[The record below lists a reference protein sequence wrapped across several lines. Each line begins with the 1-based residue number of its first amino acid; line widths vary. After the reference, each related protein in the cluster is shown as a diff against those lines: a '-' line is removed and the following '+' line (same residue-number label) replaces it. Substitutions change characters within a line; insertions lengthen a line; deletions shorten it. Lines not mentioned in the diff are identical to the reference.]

1 MPLQLNN
8 NNKQRRAP
16 NTPVPGIDHNHPATN
31 IYVFFGAS
39 REYGPNEGWQI
50 VKNKRT
56 VKKAR
61 RMARRRAEEARYMSD
76 ETSYLAREPEAGGDA
91 EAEAEQRSED

>member
-1 MPLQLNN
+1 MPLQLSRP
-8 NNKQRRAP
+8 KRAP
-16 NTPVPGIDHNHPATN
+16 NTPLPGIDHEHPATN
-31 IYVFFGAS
+31 IYVFFGAP

-61 RMARRRAEEARYMSD
+61 RAARRRAEEARYMSD
-76 ETSYLAREPEAGGDA
+76 ENNYRSESAATAEEATTE
-91 EAEAEQRSED
+91 EAED

>member
-8 NNKQRRAP
+8 INKQRRAP
-16 NTPVPGIDHNHPATN
+16 NVPVPGIDHNHPATN

-61 RMARRRAEEARYMSD
+61 RAARRRAEEARYMSD
-76 ETSYLAREPEAGGDA
+76 ETSYLPREPEPEAEAGDA
-91 EAEAEQRSED
+91 EQTSED

>member
-1 MPLQLNN
+1 MPLQLNK

-16 NTPVPGIDHNHPATN
+16 NVPVPGIDHNHPATN

-61 RMARRRAEEARYMSD
+61 RAARRRAEEARYMSD
-76 ETSYLAREPEAGGDA
+76 ETSYLPR
-91 EAEAEQRSED
+91 EAEAGEAEVEQTSED

>member
-8 NNKQRRAP
+8 INKQRRAP
-16 NTPVPGIDHNHPATN
+16 NVPVPGIDHNHPATN

-61 RMARRRAEEARYMSD
+61 RAARRRAEEARYMSD
-76 ETSYLAREPEAGGDA
+76 ETSYLPREPEA
-91 EAEAEQRSED
+91 EAGEAEQTSAD

>member
-8 NNKQRRAP
+8 INKQRRAP
-16 NTPVPGIDHNHPATN
+16 NVPVPGIDHNHPATN

-61 RMARRRAEEARYMSD
+61 RAARRRAEEARYMSD
-76 ETSYLAREPEAGGDA
+76 ETSYLPREPEAEAGGDA
-91 EAEAEQRSED
+91 EQTSED

>member
-16 NTPVPGIDHNHPATN
+16 NVPVPGIDHNHPATN
-31 IYVFFGAS
+31 IYVFFGAP

-76 ETSYLAREPEAGGDA
+76 ETSYLAQEPESGEAG
-91 EAEAEQRSED
+91 EAGEEKSED